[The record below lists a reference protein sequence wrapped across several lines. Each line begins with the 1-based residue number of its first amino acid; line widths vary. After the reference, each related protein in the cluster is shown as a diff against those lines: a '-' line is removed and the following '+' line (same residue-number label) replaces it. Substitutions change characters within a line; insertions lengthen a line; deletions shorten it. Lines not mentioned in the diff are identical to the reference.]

1 MNLYL
6 VFGICICIEIWSG
19 VRANHDSCSWNSG
32 KKWVLWPSPSS
43 KSSFSEDKQKSLNQK
58 PNHYFQITNKRVWKY
73 QKPNHCFQK
82 TNKSL
87 WIKSWTKWPTFGP
100 SPKLSTGILPVDCWA
115 NRKLFDNIH
124 ITILFDRYVKKN
136 ISQGVLGD
144 IYGYTVFFNFTL
156 QETLPP
162 NDSREYFFGPYI
174 NILDL
179 LIA

>member
-1 MNLYL
+1 MYLYWNLIRCQ
-6 VFGICICIEIWSG
+6 GQ
-19 VRANHDSCSWNSG
+19 SWLLLLELG
-32 KKWVLWPSPSS
+32 QKMSS
-43 KSSFSEDKQKSLNQK
+43 LTIAFIQIIISEDKQKSLNQK

-115 NRKLFDNIH
+115 NRKLFGNIH

-162 NDSREYFFGPYI
+162 NDSREYFFGLYI